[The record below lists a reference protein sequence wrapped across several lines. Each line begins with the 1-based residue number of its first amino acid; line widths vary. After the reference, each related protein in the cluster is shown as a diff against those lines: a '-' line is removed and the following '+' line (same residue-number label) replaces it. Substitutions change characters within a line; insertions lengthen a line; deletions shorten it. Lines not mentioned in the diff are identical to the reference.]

1 MDLPVKL
8 MITMIIITAFIPVL
22 SDALND
28 NQERIADAEMQQ
40 EAGRLKNAISMVS
53 YSGIGSCRTLELNV
67 PAGCELWVGG
77 EGSDAFCIRSVYDGR
92 VLSKEYLER
101 PSVRIPEE
109 MCITGNVTLK
119 IASIDCGGVQGAE
132 VTAL

>member
-1 MDLPVKL
+1 

-22 SDALND
+22 SDALSD

-77 EGSDAFCIRSVYDGR
+77 EGSDAFCIRSVYDGKT
-92 VLSKEYLER
+92 LSKDYLER
-101 PSVRIPEE
+101 PSVKIADE

-119 IASIDCGGVQGAE
+119 ITSIDCNGIQGVKLVAS
-132 VTAL
+132 